1 MTMLERTGIPTD
13 DDLEKVIPDKKR
25 LAKGPV
31 VIIECFQ
38 KIPCDPCAIS
48 CKLGVIKPFKDIND
62 LPQVDF
68 DKCTG
73 CGICI
78 SSCPGLAI
86 FVIDM
91 NYSEEKSLIKLP
103 HEMLPLP
110 EKGENVYALDRAGS
124 ILGKVKVI
132 KVLKIKNKTNIISI
146 EVPKSMVMKVRSIKV
161 EDKNNE
167 R

>member
-1 MTMLERTGIPTD
+1 MLERAGIATD

-48 CKLGVIKPFKDIND
+48 CKLGAIKSFKDIND
-62 LPQVDF
+62 LPIVDF

-91 NYSEEKSLIKLP
+91 NYSDEKSLIKLP

-110 EKGENVYALDRAGS
+110 EKGEDVYALDRVGS
-124 ILGKVKVI
+124 ILGKVKVVR
-132 KVLKIKNKTNIISI
+132 VLKIKNKTNIISL
-146 EVPKSMVMKVRSIKV
+146 EVPKSMAMKVRSIKV

>member
-1 MTMLERTGIPTD
+1 MLKRTGIPTD

-25 LAKGPV
+25 LAQGPV

-48 CKLGVIKPFKDIND
+48 CKLGAIKPFKDIND
-62 LPQVDF
+62 LPIIDF
-68 DKCTG
+68 AKCTG

-91 NYSEEKSLIKLP
+91 SYSDEKSLIKIP

-110 EKGENVYALDRAGS
+110 EKGEEVYALDRKGA
-124 ILGKVKVI
+124 ILGKAKVVR
-132 KVLKIKNKTNIISI
+132 VLKIKNKTNIISLEI
-146 EVPKSMVMKVRSIKV
+146 PKSMTMEVRSIKV
-161 EDKNNE
+161 EGRDQ
-167 R
+167 

>member
-1 MTMLERTGIPTD
+1 MLEKTGIPTD

-25 LAKGPV
+25 LARGPV
-31 VIIECFQ
+31 VTIECFQ

-48 CKLGVIKPFKDIND
+48 CKLGAIKPFKDIND
-62 LPQVDF
+62 LPMVDF

-91 NYSEEKSLIKLP
+91 NYSDEKSLIKLP
-103 HEMLPLP
+103 HEMIPLP
-110 EKGENVYALDRAGS
+110 EKGEDVYALDRAGS
-124 ILGKVKVI
+124 ILGKVKVVR
-132 KVLKIKNKTNIISI
+132 VLKIKNKTNIISL
-146 EVPKSMVMKVRSIKV
+146 EVPKSMVMKVRSIKM
-161 EDKNNE
+161 EGKN
-167 R
+167 

>member
-1 MTMLERTGIPTD
+1 MLERTGIPTD
-13 DDLEKVIPDKKR
+13 NDLEKVIPDKKR

-48 CKLGVIKPFKDIND
+48 CKLGAIKPFKDIND

-68 DKCTG
+68 NKCTG

-86 FVIDM
+86 FVIDK

-110 EKGENVYALDRAGS
+110 EKGEDVYVLDRAGA
-124 ILGKVKVI
+124 ILGKAKVAR
-132 KVLKIKNKTNIISI
+132 VLKIKNKTNIISL
-146 EVPKSMVMKVRSIKV
+146 EVSKSMAMKVRSIKV

>member
-1 MTMLERTGIPTD
+1 MLERTGIPTN

-25 LAKGPV
+25 LTKGPV

-48 CKLGVIKPFKDIND
+48 CKLGAIRPFKDIND

-68 DKCTG
+68 EKCSG

-91 NYSEEKSLIKLP
+91 NYSDKKCLIKLP
-103 HEMLPLP
+103 YEMLPLP
-110 EKGENVYALDRAGS
+110 KKGEDVYALDRAGS
-124 ILGKVKVI
+124 IIGKVKVI
-132 KVLKIKNKTNIISI
+132 KALKIKNKTNIISI
-146 EVPKSMVMKVRSIKV
+146 EVSKNMVMKVRSIKV

>member
-1 MTMLERTGIPTD
+1 VLERTGIPTD
-13 DDLEKVIPDKKR
+13 DDLEKVTPDKKR

-48 CKLGVIKPFKDIND
+48 CKLGAIKPFKDIND
-62 LPQVDF
+62 LPIVDF

-78 SSCPGLAI
+78 SSCPGLAV

-91 NYSEEKSLIKLP
+91 NYSDEKSLIKLP

-110 EKGENVYALDRAGS
+110 EKGEDVYALDRAGS
-124 ILGKVKVI
+124 ILGKVKVVR
-132 KVLKIKNKTNIISI
+132 VLKIKNKTNIISL

-161 EDKNNE
+161 EGKN
-167 R
+167 

>member
-1 MTMLERTGIPTD
+1 MLERTGIPTD

-48 CKLGVIKPFKDIND
+48 CKLGAIKPFEDIND
-62 LPQVDF
+62 LPVVDF

-86 FVIDM
+86 FVIDVD
-91 NYSEEKSLIKLP
+91 YSEKKSLIKLP

-110 EKGENVYALDRAGS
+110 EKGEEVYALDRDGS
-124 ILGKVKVI
+124 ILGKAKVVR
-132 KVLKIKNKTNIISI
+132 VLKIKNKTHIISL

>member
-1 MTMLERTGIPTD
+1 MLERTGIPTD
-13 DDLEKVIPDKKR
+13 DDLEKVIPNKKR

-38 KIPCDPCAIS
+38 RIPCDPCAIS
-48 CKLGVIKPFKDIND
+48 CKLGAIKPFKDIND
-62 LPQVDF
+62 LPIVDF

-91 NYSEEKSLIKLP
+91 NYSDEKSLIKLP

-110 EKGENVYALDRAGS
+110 EKGEDVYALDRAGS
-124 ILGKVKVI
+124 ILGTVKVI
-132 KVLKIKNKTNIISI
+132 KVIKIKDKTNIISL
-146 EVPKSMVMKVRSIKV
+146 EVPKGMAMKVRSIKV
-161 EDKNNE
+161 EGKNQ
-167 R
+167 

>member
-1 MTMLERTGIPTD
+1 MLERTGIPTD

-25 LAKGPV
+25 LAQGPV

-48 CKLGVIKPFKDIND
+48 CKLGAIKPFKDIND
-62 LPQVDF
+62 LPIVDF

-91 NYSEEKSLIKLP
+91 SYSEENSLIKLP
-103 HEMLPLP
+103 YEMLPLP
-110 EKGENVYALDRAGS
+110 VKGQDVYALDRAGS
-124 ILGKVKVI
+124 ILGKAKVVR
-132 KVLKIKNKTNIISI
+132 VLKIKNKTNIISL
-146 EVPKSMVMKVRSIKV
+146 EVPKSMAMKVRSIKV
-161 EDKNNE
+161 EGRNP
-167 R
+167 

>member
-1 MTMLERTGIPTD
+1 MLERTGIPTD

-25 LAKGPV
+25 LDQGPV

-48 CKLGVIKPFKDIND
+48 CKLGAIKPFKDIND

-86 FVIDM
+86 FVIDL
-91 NYSEEKSLIKLP
+91 NYSDEKSLIKLP

>member
-1 MTMLERTGIPTD
+1 MLERTGIPTD
-13 DDLEKVIPDKKR
+13 DDLEKIIPDKKR

-38 KIPCDPCAIS
+38 RIPCDPCAIS
-48 CKLGVIKPFKDIND
+48 CKLGAIKPFKDIND
-62 LPQVDF
+62 LPMVDF

-91 NYSEEKSLIKLP
+91 NYSDEKSLIKLP

-110 EKGENVYALDRAGS
+110 EKGEDVYALDRAGS
-124 ILGKVKVI
+124 VLGKVKVI
-132 KVLKIKNKTNIISI
+132 KVLKIKNKTNIISL
-146 EVPKSMVMKVRSIKV
+146 EVPKSMAMKVRSIKV
-161 EDKNNE
+161 EGRNQ
-167 R
+167 

>member
-1 MTMLERTGIPTD
+1 MLERTGIPTD
-13 DDLEKVIPDKKR
+13 SDLEKVIPDKKR
-25 LAKGPV
+25 LAQGPV

-48 CKLGVIKPFKDIND
+48 CKLGAIKPFKDIND

-91 NYSEEKSLIKLP
+91 NYSDKKALIKLP
-103 HEMLPLP
+103 YEMLPLP
-110 EKGENVYALDRAGS
+110 EKGEDVYALDRAGG
-124 ILGKVKVI
+124 ILGKAKVVR
-132 KVLKIKNKTNIISI
+132 VLKIKNKTNIISL
-146 EVPKSMVMKVRSIKV
+146 EVPKSMAMKVRSIKV
-161 EDKNNE
+161 EGRNQ
-167 R
+167 

>member
-1 MTMLERTGIPTD
+1 MLEKTGIPTD

-25 LAKGPV
+25 LARGPV
-31 VIIECFQ
+31 VTIECFQ
-38 KIPCDPCAIS
+38 RIPCDPCAIS
-48 CKLGVIKPFKDIND
+48 CKLGAIKPFKDIND
-62 LPQVDF
+62 LPMVDF

-91 NYSEEKSLIKLP
+91 NYSDEKSLIKLP

-110 EKGENVYALDRAGS
+110 EKGEDVYALDRAGS
-124 ILGKVKVI
+124 ILGKVKVVR
-132 KVLKIKNKTNIISI
+132 VLKIKNKTNIISL
-146 EVPKSMVMKVRSIKV
+146 EVPKSMVMKVRSIKM
-161 EDKNNE
+161 EGKN
-167 R
+167 

>member
-1 MTMLERTGIPTD
+1 MLERTGIPTD

-38 KIPCDPCAIS
+38 RIPCDPCAIS
-48 CKLGVIKPFKDIND
+48 CKLGAIKPFKDIND
-62 LPQVDF
+62 LPIVDF

-91 NYSEEKSLIKLP
+91 NYSDEKSLIKLP

-110 EKGENVYALDRAGS
+110 EKEEDVYALDRAGS
-124 ILGKVKVI
+124 ILGTVKVI
-132 KVLKIKNKTNIISI
+132 KVIKIKDKTNIISL
-146 EVPKSMVMKVRSIKV
+146 EVPKGMAMKVRSIKV
-161 EDKNNE
+161 EGKNQ
-167 R
+167 

>member
-1 MTMLERTGIPTD
+1 MLERTGIPTD

-48 CKLGVIKPFKDIND
+48 CKLGAIKSFKDIND
-62 LPQVDF
+62 LPIVDF

-91 NYSEEKSLIKLP
+91 NYSDEKSLIKLP

-110 EKGENVYALDRAGS
+110 EKGEDVYALDRVGS
-124 ILGKVKVI
+124 ILGKVKVVR
-132 KVLKIKNKTNIISI
+132 VLKIKNKTNIISL
-146 EVPKSMVMKVRSIKV
+146 EVPKSMAMKVRSIKV

>member
-1 MTMLERTGIPTD
+1 MLERTGIPTD
-13 DDLEKVIPDKKR
+13 DNLKKVIPDKKR
-25 LAKGPV
+25 LAQGPV

-48 CKLGVIKPFKDIND
+48 CKLGAIKPFKDIND

-86 FVIDM
+86 FAIDM

-110 EKGENVYALDRAGS
+110 EKGEDVYALDRAGS

-132 KVLKIKNKTNIISI
+132 KVLKIKNKTNIISL
-146 EVPKSMVMKVRSIKV
+146 EVSKSMAMKVRSIKV
-161 EDKNNE
+161 EGRNQ
-167 R
+167 

>member
-1 MTMLERTGIPTD
+1 MLERTGIPND
-13 DDLEKVIPDKKR
+13 DDLEKVIPDKER

-38 KIPCDPCAIS
+38 KIPCDPCAVS
-48 CKLGVIKPFKDIND
+48 CKFGAIKPFKDIND

-91 NYSEEKSLIKLP
+91 NYSDEKSLIKLP
-103 HEMLPLP
+103 YEMLPLP

-124 ILGKVKVI
+124 MFGKAKVVR
-132 KVLKIKNKTNIISI
+132 VLKVKNKTNIISL
-146 EVPKSMVMKVRSIKV
+146 EVPKSMAMKVRSIKV

>member
-1 MTMLERTGIPTD
+1 MLERTGIPND
-13 DDLEKVIPDKKR
+13 DDLEKVVPDKKR
-25 LAKGPV
+25 LAKCPV

-38 KIPCDPCAIS
+38 KIPCDPCAAS
-48 CKLGVIKPFKDIND
+48 CKFGAIKPFKDIND
-62 LPQVDF
+62 LPIVDF

-91 NYSEEKSLIKLP
+91 NYSDEKALIKLP

-110 EKGENVYALDRAGS
+110 EKGEDVYALDRAGNV
-124 ILGKVKVI
+124 LAKVKVI
-132 KVLKIKNKTNIISI
+132 KVLKIKNKTNIISL
-146 EVPKSMVMKVRSIKV
+146 EVPKGMDMKVRSIKA

>member
-1 MTMLERTGIPTD
+1 MLERTGIPTD

-25 LAKGPV
+25 LAQGPV

-48 CKLGVIKPFKDIND
+48 CKLGAIKPFKDIND
-62 LPQVDF
+62 LPIVDF

-91 NYSEEKSLIKLP
+91 NYSDEKSLIKLP

-110 EKGENVYALDRAGS
+110 EKGEDVYALDRAGS
-124 ILGKVKVI
+124 ILGKAKVVR
-132 KVLKIKNKTNIISI
+132 VLKIKNKTNVISL
-146 EVPKSMVMKVRSIKV
+146 EVPKSMAMKARSIKV
-161 EDKNNE
+161 EGKN
-167 R
+167 

>member
-1 MTMLERTGIPTD
+1 MLERAGIATD

-48 CKLGVIKPFKDIND
+48 CKLGAIKSFKDIND
-62 LPQVDF
+62 LPQIDF

-91 NYSEEKSLIKLP
+91 NYSDEKSLIKLP

-110 EKGENVYALDRAGS
+110 EKGEDVYALDRVGS
-124 ILGKVKVI
+124 ILGKVKVVR
-132 KVLKIKNKTNIISI
+132 VLKIKNKTNIISL
-146 EVPKSMVMKVRSIKV
+146 EVPKSMAMKVRSIKV

>member
-1 MTMLERTGIPTD
+1 MLERTGIPTD
-13 DDLEKVIPDKKR
+13 DDLGKVIPDKKR
-25 LAKGPV
+25 LARGPV

-38 KIPCDPCAIS
+38 RIPCDPCAIS
-48 CKLGVIKPFKDIND
+48 CKLGAIKPFEDIND
-62 LPQVDF
+62 LPIVDF

-91 NYSEEKSLIKLP
+91 NYSDEKSLIKLP

-110 EKGENVYALDRAGS
+110 EKGEDVYALDRDGS
-124 ILGKVKVI
+124 ILSKAKVVR
-132 KVLKIKNKTNIISI
+132 VLKIKNKTHIISL
-146 EVPKSMVMKVRSIKV
+146 EVPKSTAMKVRSIKV
-161 EDKNNE
+161 EDKNDE

>member
-1 MTMLERTGIPTD
+1 
-13 DDLEKVIPDKKR
+13 
-25 LAKGPV
+25 
-31 VIIECFQ
+31 
-38 KIPCDPCAIS
+38 
-48 CKLGVIKPFKDIND
+48 
-62 LPQVDF
+62 LPIVDF

-110 EKGENVYALDRAGS
+110 EKGEDVYALDRDGS
-124 ILGKVKVI
+124 ILGKAKVVR
-132 KVLKIKNKTNIISI
+132 VLKIKNKTHIISL
-146 EVPKSMVMKVRSIKV
+146 EVPKSTAMKVRSIKM
-161 EDKNNE
+161 EDKNQ
-167 R
+167 

>member
-1 MTMLERTGIPTD
+1 MLERTGIPTD

-25 LAKGPV
+25 LAQGPV

-48 CKLGVIKPFKDIND
+48 CKLGAIKPFKDIND
-62 LPQVDF
+62 LPIVDF

-86 FVIDM
+86 FVIDE
-91 NYSEEKSLIKLP
+91 NYSDEKSLIKLP

-110 EKGENVYALDRAGS
+110 EKGEDVYALDRAGS
-124 ILGKVKVI
+124 ILGKAKVVR
-132 KVLKIKNKTNIISI
+132 VLKIKDKTNVISL
-146 EVPKSMVMKVRSIKV
+146 EVPKSMAMKARSIKV
-161 EDKNNE
+161 EGKN
-167 R
+167 

>member
-1 MTMLERTGIPTD
+1 MLERTGIPTD

-38 KIPCDPCAIS
+38 KIPCDPCAVS
-48 CKLGVIKPFKDIND
+48 CKFGAIKSFKDIND
-62 LPQVDF
+62 LPIVDF

-103 HEMLPLP
+103 YEMLPLP
-110 EKGENVYALDRAGS
+110 EKGEDVYALDRAGS
-124 ILGKVKVI
+124 ILGKVKVK
-132 KVLKIKNKTNIISI
+132 KVLKIKNKTNIVSL
-146 EVPKSMVMKVRSIKV
+146 EVPKSMTMKVRSIKV
-161 EDKNNE
+161 GDKK
-167 R
+167 

>member
-1 MTMLERTGIPTD
+1 MLERIGVPTD
-13 DDLEKVIPDKKR
+13 DDLEKVIPDEKR

-38 KIPCDPCAIS
+38 RIPCDPCAIS
-48 CKLGVIKPFKDIND
+48 CKLGAIKPFKDIND
-62 LPQVDF
+62 LPIVDF

-91 NYSEEKSLIKLP
+91 NYSDEKSLIKLP

-110 EKGENVYALDRAGS
+110 EKGEDVYALDRAGG
-124 ILGKVKVI
+124 ILGKAKVAR
-132 KVLKIKNKTNIISI
+132 VLKIKNKTNIISL
-146 EVPKSMVMKVRSIKV
+146 EVPKSMAMKVRSIKV
-161 EDKNNE
+161 EGKNL
-167 R
+167 

>member
-1 MTMLERTGIPTD
+1 MLERTGIPTD

-31 VIIECFQ
+31 IIIECFQ

-48 CKLGVIKPFKDIND
+48 CKLGAIKPFKDIND
-62 LPQVDF
+62 LPIVDF

-73 CGICI
+73 CGVCI

-91 NYSEEKSLIKLP
+91 NYSDEKSLIKLP

-110 EKGENVYALDRAGS
+110 EKGEDVYALDRDGS
-124 ILGKVKVI
+124 ILGKAKVVR
-132 KVLKIKNKTNIISI
+132 VLKIKNKTHIISL
-146 EVPKSMVMKVRSIKV
+146 EVPKSTAMKVRSIKV
-161 EDKNNE
+161 EDKNDE

>member
-1 MTMLERTGIPTD
+1 MLERTGIPTD
-13 DDLEKVIPDKKR
+13 DDLEKVIPDKER

-31 VIIECFQ
+31 VVIECFQ
-38 KIPCDPCAIS
+38 KIPCDPCAIP
-48 CKLGVIKPFKDIND
+48 CKLGAIKPFKDIND

-73 CGICI
+73 CGVCI

-91 NYSEEKSLIKLP
+91 NYSEERSLIKLP
-103 HEMLPLP
+103 YEMLPLP
-110 EKGENVYALDRAGS
+110 EKGEDVYALDRAGS

-132 KVLKIKNKTNIISI
+132 KVLKIKNKTNIVSL
-146 EVPKSMVMKVRSIKV
+146 EVPKSMTMKVRSIKV

>member
-1 MTMLERTGIPTD
+1 MLERTGIPID

-48 CKLGVIKPFKDIND
+48 CRLGAIKPFEDIND
-62 LPQVDF
+62 LPVVDF

-86 FVIDM
+86 FVIDV
-91 NYSEEKSLIKLP
+91 NYSGGKSLIKLP

-110 EKGENVYALDRAGS
+110 EKGEEVYALDRDGS
-124 ILGKVKVI
+124 ILGKAKVVR
-132 KVLKIKNKTNIISI
+132 VLKIKNKTHIISL

>member
-1 MTMLERTGIPTD
+1 MLERTGIPTD

-25 LAKGPV
+25 LAQGPV

-38 KIPCDPCAIS
+38 RIPCDPCAIS
-48 CKLGVIKPFKDIND
+48 CKLGAIKPFKDIND
-62 LPQVDF
+62 LPIVDF

-91 NYSEEKSLIKLP
+91 NYSDEKSLIKLP

-110 EKGENVYALDRAGS
+110 EKGEDVYALDRAGS
-124 ILGKVKVI
+124 ILGKVKVVR
-132 KVLKIKNKTNIISI
+132 VLKIKNKTNIISL
-146 EVPKSMVMKVRSIKV
+146 EVPKSMVMKVRSIKM
-161 EDKNNE
+161 EGKN
-167 R
+167 

>member
-1 MTMLERTGIPTD
+1 VLERTGIPTD
-13 DDLEKVIPDKKR
+13 DDLEKVTPDKKR

-48 CKLGVIKPFKDIND
+48 CKLGAIKPFKDIND
-62 LPQVDF
+62 LPIVDF

-78 SSCPGLAI
+78 SSCPGLAV

-91 NYSEEKSLIKLP
+91 NYSDKKSLIKLP

-110 EKGENVYALDRAGS
+110 EKGEDVYALDRAGS
-124 ILGKVKVI
+124 ILGKVKVVR
-132 KVLKIKNKTNIISI
+132 VLKIKNKTNIISL

-161 EDKNNE
+161 EGKKQ
-167 R
+167 

>member
-1 MTMLERTGIPTD
+1 MLERTGIPTD

-25 LAKGPV
+25 LARGPV

-38 KIPCDPCAIS
+38 RIPCDPCAIS
-48 CKLGVIKPFKDIND
+48 CKLGAIKPFKDIND
-62 LPQVDF
+62 LPIVDF

-91 NYSEEKSLIKLP
+91 NYSDEKSLIKLP

-110 EKGENVYALDRAGS
+110 EKGEDVYALDRAGS
-124 ILGKVKVI
+124 ILGKVKVVR
-132 KVLKIKNKTNIISI
+132 VLKIKNKTNIISL

-161 EDKNNE
+161 EGKN
-167 R
+167 

>member
-1 MTMLERTGIPTD
+1 MLERTGIPTD
-13 DDLEKVIPDKKR
+13 DDLEKIIPGKKR
-25 LAKGPV
+25 LARGPV

-48 CKLGVIKPFKDIND
+48 CKFGAIKPFKDIND

-68 DKCTG
+68 TKCTG

-91 NYSEEKSLIKLP
+91 NYSEGKALINLP
-103 HEMLPLP
+103 YEMLPLP
-110 EKGENVYALDRAGS
+110 EKGEVVYALDRAGGK
-124 ILGKVKVI
+124 LGKAKVA
-132 KVLKIKNKTNIISI
+132 KVLKIKNKTNIISL
-146 EVPKSMVMKVRSIKV
+146 EVPKSMAMKVRSIKV

>member
-1 MTMLERTGIPTD
+1 MLERTGIPTD
-13 DDLEKVIPDKKR
+13 DNLEKVIPDKKR
-25 LAKGPV
+25 LARGPV

-48 CKLGVIKPFKDIND
+48 CKLGAIKPFKDIND
-62 LPQVDF
+62 LPMVDF

-91 NYSEEKSLIKLP
+91 NYSDEKSLIKLP
-103 HEMLPLP
+103 HEMIPLP
-110 EKGENVYALDRAGS
+110 EKGEDVYALDRAGS
-124 ILGKVKVI
+124 ILGKVKVVR
-132 KVLKIKNKTNIISI
+132 VLKIKNKTNIISL
-146 EVPKSMVMKVRSIKV
+146 EVPKSMVMKVRSIKM
-161 EDKNNE
+161 EGKN
-167 R
+167 

>member
-1 MTMLERTGIPTD
+1 MLEKTGIPTD

-31 VIIECFQ
+31 VTIECFQ

-48 CKLGVIKPFKDIND
+48 CKLGAIKPFKDIND
-62 LPQVDF
+62 LPMVDF

-91 NYSEEKSLIKLP
+91 NYSDEKSLIKLP
-103 HEMLPLP
+103 HEMIPLP
-110 EKGENVYALDRAGS
+110 EKGEDVYALDRAGS
-124 ILGKVKVI
+124 ILGKVKVVR
-132 KVLKIKNKTNIISI
+132 VLKIKNKTNIISL
-146 EVPKSMVMKVRSIKV
+146 EVPKSMVMKVRSIKM
-161 EDKNNE
+161 EGKN
-167 R
+167 

>member
-1 MTMLERTGIPTD
+1 MLERTGIPTD

-38 KIPCDPCAIS
+38 KIPCDPCAAS
-48 CKLGVIKPFKDIND
+48 CKFGAIKSFKDIND
-62 LPQVDF
+62 LPIVDF

-86 FVIDM
+86 FVIDV
-91 NYSEEKSLIKLP
+91 NYSDAKSLIKLP
-103 HEMLPLP
+103 YEMLPLP
-110 EKGENVYALDRAGS
+110 EKGEDVYALDRAGS

-132 KVLKIKNKTNIISI
+132 KVLKIKNKTHIISL
-146 EVPKSMVMKVRSIKV
+146 EVPKSMTMKVRSIKV
-161 EDKNNE
+161 GDKK
-167 R
+167 

>member
-1 MTMLERTGIPTD
+1 MLEKTGIPTD

-25 LAKGPV
+25 LARGPV
-31 VIIECFQ
+31 VTIECFQ
-38 KIPCDPCAIS
+38 RIPCDPCAIS
-48 CKLGVIKPFKDIND
+48 CKLGAIKPFKDIND
-62 LPQVDF
+62 LPMVDF

-91 NYSEEKSLIKLP
+91 NYSDEKSLIKLP

-110 EKGENVYALDRAGS
+110 EKGEDVYALDRAGS
-124 ILGKVKVI
+124 ILGKVKVVR
-132 KVLKIKNKTNIISI
+132 VLKIKNKTNMISL
-146 EVPKSMVMKVRSIKV
+146 EVPKSMVMKVRSIKM
-161 EDKNNE
+161 EGKNQ
-167 R
+167 

>member
-1 MTMLERTGIPTD
+1 MLERTGIPTD
-13 DDLEKVIPDKKR
+13 DDLEKVIPDKNR

-48 CKLGVIKPFKDIND
+48 CKLGAINPFEDIND
-62 LPQVDF
+62 LPIVDF

-91 NYSEEKSLIKLP
+91 NYLDDKSLIKLP

-110 EKGENVYALDRAGS
+110 EKGEEVYALDRDGS
-124 ILGKVKVI
+124 ILGKAKVV
-132 KVLKIKNKTNIISI
+132 KVLKIKNKTHIISL
-146 EVPKSMVMKVRSIKV
+146 EVPKNVVMKVRSVKV
-161 EDKNNE
+161 EGKKNE